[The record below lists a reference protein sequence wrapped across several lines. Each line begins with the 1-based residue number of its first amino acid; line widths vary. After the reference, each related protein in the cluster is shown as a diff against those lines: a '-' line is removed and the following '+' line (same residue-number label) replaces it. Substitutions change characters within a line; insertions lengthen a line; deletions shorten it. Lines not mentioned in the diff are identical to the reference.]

1 MADLDSVVCPR
12 CKVGFSPDTAVCPIC
27 KIALV
32 SEDRFE
38 DESEDELQ
46 ETPAPVILTDD
57 LSSLKKLRT
66 ADPEWISHLQE
77 KLAEAGI
84 PHRIEMAEHRLMHC
98 TVYVR
103 QEDLLKAKEIDD
115 KVFAQEVPDAEGMS
129 RPEELD
135 FWTCPACGNRLG
147 ERDLKCNSCGL
158 VLYPTE
164 GWRCRNCAEVV
175 GVDVKVCPH
184 CGAGID
190 RSGV

>member
-1 MADLDSVVCPR
+1 MGGLDSVVCPR

-32 SEDRFE
+32 PEDRFE
-38 DESEDELQ
+38 DESGGEFV
-46 ETPAPVILTDD
+46 ETPLPVILTDD
-57 LSSLKKLRT
+57 VSSLKKLRT
-66 ADPEWISHLQE
+66 ADPEWISHLQK

-84 PHRIEMAEHRLMHC
+84 PHRIEMAEHRLMLC

-103 QEDLLKAKEIDD
+103 QEDFLKAKEVDD
-115 KVFAQEVPDAEGMS
+115 KVFAQEVPDGEGIP

-135 FWTCPACGNRLG
+135 FWTCPACGNPLG

-164 GWRCRNCAEVV
+164 GWRCRNCDAVV

-190 RSGV
+190 WGGT